1 MLLNVKALPKC
12 EVDDVR
18 QGDGDVIDTREI
30 PLRLA
35 YNTGDDEVQ
44 IVFT

>member
-18 QGDGDVIDTREI
+18 QGDRDGIETWEI
-30 PLRLA
+30 PLSLA